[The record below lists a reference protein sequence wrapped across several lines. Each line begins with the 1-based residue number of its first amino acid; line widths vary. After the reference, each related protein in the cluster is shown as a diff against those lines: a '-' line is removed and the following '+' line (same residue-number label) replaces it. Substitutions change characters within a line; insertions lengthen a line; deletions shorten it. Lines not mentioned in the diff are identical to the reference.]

1 MPSRSFARRSLLAG
15 AACTSLLTPLSRAH
29 AQTTLP
35 DKGLQLLTGF
45 VTGGGT
51 DIIARRIAVAIER
64 RVGRHVVVANRPGGV
79 GSVPGEM
86 LKKDSGDGSVVALLA
101 STTLV
106 SGLMIPNFPFEPLT
120 DLAPISLAGTWPMAL
135 AVSPSLGIRTFE
147 EYLSWAKD
155 GDAKRR
161 RLGSTASDGFIQAF
175 SLMVGKAMDIKFEP
189 APYRGSAPMVNDLK
203 DGRLD
208 AAVSGLVSLL
218 EHHRGGRLR
227 LLMTT
232 APQRLETLPHVPTVR
247 ELGYAG
253 LEDLEWFAF
262 FASAKTPAPLI
273 DEWNRQI
280 TAVLTDQAQIV
291 ELAQFGM
298 KAQTSTPQETAAR
311 VVSHLKLWKENM
323 LGVGMQPTN

>member
-35 DKGLQLLTGF
+35 DKGLQMLTGF

-64 RVGRHVVVANRPGGV
+64 RVGRHVVVANRPGGI

-86 LKKDSGDGSVVALLA
+86 LKRDSGDGSVVALLA

-106 SGLMIPNFPFEPLT
+106 SGLMIPNFPFDPLT

-135 AVSPSLGIRTFE
+135 AVSPKLGIRTFE
-147 EYLSWAKD
+147 EYLAWAK
-155 GDAKRR
+155 GDDAQRR

-175 SLMVGKAMDIKFEP
+175 SLMVGKEVGIKFEP
-189 APYRGSAPMVNDLK
+189 APYRGSAPMVYDLQ

-218 EHHRGGRLR
+218 EQHRGGRVR

-232 APQRLETLPHVPTVR
+232 APKRLETLPNVPTAR
-247 ELGYAG
+247 ELGYPG
-253 LEDLEWFAF
+253 LEDLEWFGF
-262 FASAKTPAPLI
+262 FSSAKTPAPLI
-273 DEWNRQI
+273 EEWNRQI
-280 TAVLTDQAQIV
+280 TAVLTDPAQIA

-298 KAQTSTPQETAAR
+298 SAETTSPRDTAAR
-311 VVSHLKLWKENM
+311 IVDHLTRWKAVM
-323 LGVGMQPTN
+323 QSVGMRPVN